1 MGQGCQVYMVSHGNA
16 DVMVLDRNISRL
28 DMEQRLYRVINKYV
42 DFQKYLSVNFKDISH
57 LSLLELVKIF
67 CNDQIFR

>member
-1 MGQGCQVYMVSHGNA
+1 MSHGNA